1 MTPNASPGG
10 YSTHTVENQPP
21 ELRDYN
27 VFESD
32 PVLAEALMREGGGWG
47 RDRAMALGA
56 RVGSAEVLDWA
67 RQANRQV
74 PELLSH
80 DRFGNRRDEVVYHPA
95 WHDLMRLGVS
105 HAVHALPWRE
115 PKQGAHAV
123 RAALA
128 YLLNQGEN
136 GVCCPIAMTFAAVS
150 ALRAEPAV
158 AAEWEPRLV
167 STEYDG
173 RFVPVAEKAGC
184 IFGMAIT
191 EKQGGSDVQANASVA
206 RPAGSGSTDEFLLA
220 GHKWFCS
227 APMSDGILTLA
238 RTPAGLTCFLVPR
251 WLPDGTANRFL
262 IQRLKDKLGN
272 RANASAEIEY
282 ADTWARRVGPEG
294 EGVRTIVPMIHHT
307 RLDAAISAAAVM
319 RQAVVQALHHTAHR
333 NAFGARLAD
342 QPLMRNVL
350 ADLALE
356 SEAATVMVMR
366 LARGFDEAALDDA
379 SGAFTRLATAMT
391 KYWVCKRAPTVVA
404 EAMECLGGN
413 GYVEDALLP
422 RLYREAPVN
431 GIWEGTGN
439 VICLDI
445 LRTMAREPAAVPA
458 LFDAMKPAKGGNRH
472 LDRQTRALQ
481 KALAAPPDDPAQA
494 RRIVEDMALA
504 WQASLLVCHAPAPIA
519 DAFCAT
525 RLGGE
530 GGRTLGTLPDAADT
544 EAIVKRAWQ
553 PD

>member
-1 MTPNASPGG
+1 MTEIVPPDG
-10 YSTHTVENQPP
+10 YGTHKVENQPP
-21 ELRDYN
+21 DLRDYN
-27 VFESD
+27 VFERD
-32 PVLAEALMREGGGWG
+32 LVLAEALTREGGGWG
-47 RDRAMALGA
+47 RDSAVALGA
-56 RVGSAEVLDWA
+56 RAGSAEVLDWA
-67 RQANRQV
+67 RQANRHV
-74 PELLSH
+74 PELHSH

-95 WHDLMRLGVS
+95 WHELMRLGVTY
-105 HAVHALPWRE
+105 AVHALPWRQT
-115 PKQGAHAV
+115 KGGAHVV

-128 YLLNQGEN
+128 FLLNQGEN
-136 GVCCPIAMTFAAVS
+136 GVCCPIAMTFAAVP
-150 ALRAEPAV
+150 ALRAQPELS
-158 AAEWEPRLV
+158 AEWEPRLL
-167 STEYDG
+167 STEYDP
-173 RFVPVAEKAGC
+173 RFMPAARKTGC

-191 EKQGGSDVQANASVA
+191 EKQGGSDVQANASTA
-206 RPAGSGSTDEFLLA
+206 RPAESGSSEEYLLT

-227 APMSDGILTLA
+227 APMSDGVLTLA

-282 ADTWARRVGPEG
+282 ADTWAHRVGPEG

-307 RLDAAISAAAVM
+307 RLDAALSAAAVM
-319 RQAVVQALHHTAHR
+319 RQAVVQALHHAAHR
-333 NAFGARLAD
+333 NAFGARLVD

-356 SEAATVMVMR
+356 SEAATVMAMR
-366 LARGFDEAALDDA
+366 LARGFDDAAKDETA
-379 SGAFTRLATAMT
+379 GTFARLATAIT
-391 KYWVCKRAPTVVA
+391 KFWICKRAPTVVA

-413 GYVEDALLP
+413 GYVEDGLLP

-445 LRTMAREPAAVPA
+445 LRTIEREPAALPA
-458 LFDAMKPAKGGNRH
+458 FFDAVKQAKGGNRH
-472 LDRQTRALQ
+472 LDRHIRAIHKMLASPLDEPAGARRTVEGL
-481 KALAAPPDDPAQA
+481 ALA
-494 RRIVEDMALA
+494 L
-504 WQASLLVCHAPAPIA
+504 QASLLVRHAPAPVA

-544 EAIVKRAWQ
+544 GAILKRAW
-553 PD
+553 PVD